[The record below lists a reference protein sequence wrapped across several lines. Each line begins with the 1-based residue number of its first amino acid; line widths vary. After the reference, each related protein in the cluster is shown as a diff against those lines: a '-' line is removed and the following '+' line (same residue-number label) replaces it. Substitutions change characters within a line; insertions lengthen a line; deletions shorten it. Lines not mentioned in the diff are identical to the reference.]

1 MVLGVLMMRGRVTQQ
16 VSSPTLMLM
25 LSRRLVNRAKPIM
38 RKLFILQESQ
48 EMREKQRLASAAKK
62 EKDKQDRINQ
72 KSQAEERKKK
82 AQEKSAK
89 GERRSGR

>member
-1 MVLGVLMMRGRVTQQ
+1 
-16 VSSPTLMLM
+16 
-25 LSRRLVNRAKPIM
+25 
-38 RKLFILQESQ
+38 
-48 EMREKQRLASAAKK
+48 MREKQKSAAAAKK

-89 GERRSGR
+89 GERRSGRWYTKARYERDQKYIFYTFAENVSSDGIETGAETDS

>member
-1 MVLGVLMMRGRVTQQ
+1 
-16 VSSPTLMLM
+16 
-25 LSRRLVNRAKPIM
+25 
-38 RKLFILQESQ
+38 
-48 EMREKQRLASAAKK
+48 MREKQKLASAAKK

>member
-1 MVLGVLMMRGRVTQQ
+1 MDGRGKGPRKWEAKKWEILRTRN
-16 VSSPTLMLM
+16 SPRT
-25 LSRRLVNRAKPIM
+25 RF
-38 RKLFILQESQ
+38 LFSPYKKQ
-48 EMREKQRLASAAKK
+48 MREKQKSAAAAKK